1 MAFNTGLSG
10 LRAAAVDLD
19 VTGNNIANPS
29 TVGFKGSRVQFGDLY
44 ASGFLSGGSNPIGD
58 GVNVQNIEQS
68 FSQGNIS
75 FTDNGLDMAIQG
87 DGFFILNNGGETR
100 YSRAGQFT
108 IDKDGFVI
116 NNQSMRV
123 QGYTADDDGNLSG
136 IRGDLEIA
144 TDNLAPRRTT
154 NLRSDLNLDSREPV
168 LESRVNQFS
177 FGNDPTGT
185 PPPPTTTDLITNG
198 DEFIIQYADGRPSRQ
213 VEIPSTVTPIGGTPR
228 PITAREIA
236 GQLNDIDGISASAT
250 TNFVFERDGG
260 GVAALETALADPN
273 FDFSIAIDGQNI
285 PVATS
290 GITTKQGL
298 VDAINSSSAATI
310 SASLVTVLDVNGDPV
325 LDINGDPVQDVR
337 IIDNRGSQ
345 LTVSYGTASPPP
357 GFPPRD
363 GELSISIDR
372 SIQDI
377 TTTDPSDPAVES
389 ILAEGYGNS
398 ELSITNAFNP
408 LDQRTY
414 NHATSTSIFD
424 SLGNSHELTQFFVKA
439 PSPGNG
445 VGVSEWS
452 VYLQID
458 GELVAGT
465 DVTPYTARFDQ
476 DGVLQSIDGD
486 ANGEILVTD
495 WVPRDADGQPN
506 GADGPPLPGETV
518 VTPIPEPP
526 TTSAFVLNLGD
537 TTQYGANFGVN
548 DQRQNGYTTGRLSG
562 LDVSNQGVL
571 FARYTNG
578 QSKALGQVALA
589 AFNNTN
595 GLSPVGD
602 TSWVETFESGQ
613 PIIGQP
619 DTGTLGG
626 IKSSSVEESNVDLS
640 AQLVNLIIAQ
650 RNYQANAKTIETSD
664 AVTQTIINLR

>member
-19 VTGNNIANPS
+19 VTGNNIANAS
-29 TVGFKGSRVQFGDLY
+29 TVGFKGSKVQFGDLY
-44 ASGFLSGGSNPIGD
+44 ASGFLSAGTNPIGD
-58 GVNVQNIEQS
+58 GVNVQDVKQS

-75 FTDNGLDMAIQG
+75 FTDSGLDMAISG
-87 DGFFILNNGGETR
+87 DGFFILSSGGETR

-108 IDKDGFVI
+108 IDKDGFVV

-136 IRGDLEIA
+136 IRGDLEIE

-168 LESRVNQFS
+168 LESRVRDVGPLAFADINGEQFEVTYS
-177 FGNDPTGT
+177 NGSPAYAVNLNTVDASGNPVPLSTARQ
-185 PPPPTTTDLITNG
+185 I
-198 DEFIIQYADGRPSRQ
+198 ADR
-213 VEIPSTVTPIGGTPR
+213 
-228 PITAREIA
+228 ITAA
-236 GQLNDIDGISASAT
+236 PGLSASAT
-250 TNFVFERDGG
+250 TSARIEDPTLPPS
-260 GVAALETALADPN
+260 AALTDSYISSAQAAGTFSFTLSVNNALLQLDTNTVSSLADLQAAIN
-273 FDFSIAIDGQNI
+273 RSSDTAISAQIDNGVLRVIHNQGENIEFSYGNDDPAQSMTAARTVNGEVNVTGDRTIVGVTATG
-285 PVATS
+285 TS
-290 GITTKQGL
+290 GT
-298 VDAINSSSAATI
+298 NFATE
-310 SASLVTVLDVNGDPV
+310 
-325 LDINGDPVQDVR
+325 
-337 IIDNRGSQ
+337 
-345 LTVSYGTASPPP
+345 YGQAPI
-357 GFPPRD
+357 R
-363 GELSISIDR
+363 
-372 SIQDI
+372 
-377 TTTDPSDPAVES
+377 
-389 ILAEGYGNS
+389 
-398 ELSITNAFNP
+398 ITNEFNP
-408 LDQRTY
+408 QDQRTY

-424 SLGNSHELTQFFVKA
+424 SLGNSHELTQFFVKE

-458 GELVAGT
+458 GEMVAGT
-465 DVTPYTARFDQ
+465 DTTPYTARFDQ
-476 DGVLQSIDGD
+476 DGILQSIDGNP
-486 ANGEILVTD
+486 NGEILVTD
-495 WVPRDADGQPN
+495 WIPKDKNGQPN
-506 GADGPPLPGETV
+506 GADGPPAAGTSV

-526 TTSAFVLNLGD
+526 TTSAFVLNLGE
-537 TTQYGANFGVN
+537 TTQYGAAFGVD

-562 LDVSNQGVL
+562 LDVSGQGVL

-619 DTGTLGG
+619 DTGTLGS

-640 AQLVNLIIAQ
+640 AELVNLIIAQ

>member
-19 VTGNNIANPS
+19 VTGNNIANAS

-68 FSQGNIS
+68 FSQGNVS

-136 IRGDLEIA
+136 VRGDLEIA

-154 NLRSDLNLDSREPV
+154 NLSSDLNLDSREFV
-168 LESRVNQFS
+168 LESRVRDFASLGFS
-177 FGNDPTGT
+177 TINGEEFEVEYA
-185 PPPPTTTDLITNG
+185 NG
-198 DEFIIQYADGRPSRQ
+198 DPATPVQLYDVDNLGAQ
-213 VEIPSTVTPIGGTPR
+213 VPFTRASQIVNR
-228 PITAREIA
+228 
-236 GQLNDIDGISASAT
+236 IDAISGLSASAT
-250 TNFVFERDGG
+250 TTASVPITDAV
-260 GVAALETALADPN
+260 VAAPGFT
-273 FDFSIAIDGQNI
+273 FSIEINGSPLNVDPTNLSTIQDL
-285 PVATS
+285 S
-290 GITTKQGL
+290 
-298 VDAINSSSAATI
+298 DAINRSDNTSISAAIVDDGTGTDELRI
-310 SASLVTVLDVNGDPV
+310 IHNQGENLSVVVNGGAPITAEGSIEVTADRTV
-325 LDINGDPVQDVR
+325 TGINGTGGPGTNLADEFAVSPVR
-337 IIDNRGSQ
+337 
-345 LTVSYGTASPPP
+345 
-357 GFPPRD
+357 
-363 GELSISIDR
+363 
-372 SIQDI
+372 
-377 TTTDPSDPAVES
+377 
-389 ILAEGYGNS
+389 
-398 ELSITNAFNP
+398 ITNAFNP

-439 PSPGNG
+439 PSPGDG

-476 DGVLQSIDGD
+476 DGVLQSVDGD

-495 WVPRDADGQPN
+495 WVPRDADGEPN

-537 TTQYGANFGVN
+537 TTQYGATFGVN

-562 LDVSNQGVL
+562 LDVSNEGIL

-619 DTGTLGG
+619 DTGTLGS